1 MYIKTNKYQDIEYE
15 KGEEIFLAPEEFGG
29 SFYFDVEEDLTLD
42 DEAMKNVA
50 EALDEVDKMVETAKD
65 FLKEILLDEGNEE
78 YGTVAYFMEYHRDE
92 MDADTVLELFPSS
105 NVDTITFIEMVDFLK
120 MIRFGSLIDNKTNQ
134 QAFIMDLSFN
144 PELTDELMVIYFN
157 LEKQV
162 FYVTHES

>member
-15 KGEEIFLAPEEFGG
+15 KSEEIFLAPEEFGG

-92 MDADTVLELFPSS
+92 MDEDTLSEIFPSS
-105 NVDTITFIEMVDFLK
+105 DIDTMTFAELVEYLEAV
-120 MIRFGSLIDNKTNQ
+120 RFGSIIDNKTEE
-134 QAFIMDLSFN
+134 QAFIMDLSFD
-144 PELTDELMVIYFN
+144 PELTDELMVIHFN
-157 LEKQV
+157 LDKQPY
-162 FYVTHES
+162 YVAHES

>member
-92 MDADTVLELFPSS
+92 MDED
-105 NVDTITFIEMVDFLK
+105 
-120 MIRFGSLIDNKTNQ
+120 IDSKTQ
-134 QAFIMDLSFN
+134 KQAFIMDLSFDT
-144 PELTDELMVIYFN
+144 ELTDELMVIHFN
-157 LEKQV
+157 LDKQPY
-162 FYVTHES
+162 YVAHES

>member
-1 MYIKTNKYQDIEYE
+1 MNLKSNNYPTIEYE
-15 KGEEIFLAPEEFGG
+15 KGEEIFLSPEEINS
-29 SFYFDVEEDLTLD
+29 SFYFDVEEELTSN
-42 DEAMKNVA
+42 DEAMAIVA
-50 EALDEVDKMVETAKD
+50 SMIDEVDTLVETAKD
-65 FLKEILLDEGNEE
+65 FLKNTLSNEGNEY
-78 YGTVAYFMEYHRDE
+78 YGTVAYFMEFHRDE

-162 FYVTHES
+162 YYVTHES